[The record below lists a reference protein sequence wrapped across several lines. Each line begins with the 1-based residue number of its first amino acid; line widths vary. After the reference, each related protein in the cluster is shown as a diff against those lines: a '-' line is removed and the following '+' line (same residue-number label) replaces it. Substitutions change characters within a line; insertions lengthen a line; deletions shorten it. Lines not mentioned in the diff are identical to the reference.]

1 MAQAGLGE
9 EAPLA
14 GEPGG
19 RMQGSEQNTKQP
31 ACRPANL
38 DQARRGKEWEWGEKG
53 ERGLSRLSTA
63 PGHLSTLEPAP
74 PITHYG

>member
-19 RMQGSEQNTKQP
+19 RMQGPEQNTKQP
-31 ACRPANL
+31 ACQPANL
-38 DQARRGKEWEWGEKG
+38 NQARRGKEWE
-53 ERGLSRLSTA
+53 
-63 PGHLSTLEPAP
+63 
-74 PITHYG
+74 